1 MLLVIGAVAMVFAGL
16 RAALSKRVTDL
27 AHAARSRAILLLI
40 RAATFT
46 QASEAARAASG
57 RVAKVPSEAARSR
70 LARTPGA
77 GISRARGAA
86 TPRTPAAEV
95 GRAGSGACRRAGKH
109 HRSAARE
116 QVEGFLAA
124 AGGYGECAKG
134 HRERNGAGG
143 IGRRTRHHSPAYH
156 HYSGFQLARL
166 LFRSSGTMFTKVS
179 SSPRLRPDPR
189 LRVVPSAGASEAAS
203 GALGLSVQRTPT
215 DEELIDAVQRGDHQV
230 ASVIYERLVGV
241 VDHTLYRVFG
251 RREVDHDD
259 LVQAAFEQ
267 IVVTLSRRSYAR
279 ACSLRTW
286 ASSIASHV
294 GFNALRSRRRER
306 RVLDR
311 EAGIEAEPMRAG
323 VDVEGEASARAELE
337 RLRIQLSEMKSTHA
351 EAVFLH
357 DVLGH
362 ELAEIALMTQVSVSA
377 AQSRLVRG
385 RRELFRRLDHVP
397 SRRKSEPS

>member
-1 MLLVIGAVAMVFAGL
+1 
-16 RAALSKRVTDL
+16 
-27 AHAARSRAILLLI
+27 
-40 RAATFT
+40 
-46 QASEAARAASG
+46 
-57 RVAKVPSEAARSR
+57 
-70 LARTPGA
+70 
-77 GISRARGAA
+77 
-86 TPRTPAAEV
+86 
-95 GRAGSGACRRAGKH
+95 
-109 HRSAARE
+109 
-116 QVEGFLAA
+116 
-124 AGGYGECAKG
+124 
-134 HRERNGAGG
+134 
-143 IGRRTRHHSPAYH
+143 
-156 HYSGFQLARL
+156 
-166 LFRSSGTMFTKVS
+166 MFTKVYRVTS
-179 SSPRLRPDPR
+179 NPRARPEPK
-189 LRVVPSAGASEAAS
+189 LRVVASAGAERESEPR
-203 GALGLSVQRTPT
+203 QREPS

-311 EAGIEAEPMRAG
+311 ESVIDTEPVRAG

-337 RLRIQLSEMKSTHA
+337 RLRIQLSEMKSAHA

-385 RRELFRRLDHVP
+385 RRELFRRLDRVAP
-397 SRRKSEPS
+397 RGKAEPS

>member
-1 MLLVIGAVAMVFAGL
+1 
-16 RAALSKRVTDL
+16 
-27 AHAARSRAILLLI
+27 
-40 RAATFT
+40 
-46 QASEAARAASG
+46 
-57 RVAKVPSEAARSR
+57 
-70 LARTPGA
+70 
-77 GISRARGAA
+77 
-86 TPRTPAAEV
+86 
-95 GRAGSGACRRAGKH
+95 
-109 HRSAARE
+109 
-116 QVEGFLAA
+116 
-124 AGGYGECAKG
+124 
-134 HRERNGAGG
+134 
-143 IGRRTRHHSPAYH
+143 
-156 HYSGFQLARL
+156 
-166 LFRSSGTMFTKVS
+166 MFTKVS
-179 SSPRLRPDPR
+179 SSPRLRPDQK
-189 LRVVPSAGASEAAS
+189 LRVVSAAAAPASAPTS
-203 GALGLSVQRTPT
+203 GVAQSLSRTPT

-311 EAGIEAEPMRAG
+311 EAGIEAEPIRAG

-385 RRELFRRLDHVP
+385 RRELFKRLDHVAP
-397 SRRKSEPS
+397 RRKSEPS

>member
-1 MLLVIGAVAMVFAGL
+1 VI
-16 RAALSKRVTDL
+16 R
-27 AHAARSRAILLLI
+27 I
-40 RAATFT
+40 
-46 QASEAARAASG
+46 
-57 RVAKVPSEAARSR
+57 
-70 LARTPGA
+70 
-77 GISRARGAA
+77 
-86 TPRTPAAEV
+86 
-95 GRAGSGACRRAGKH
+95 
-109 HRSAARE
+109 
-116 QVEGFLAA
+116 
-124 AGGYGECAKG
+124 
-134 HRERNGAGG
+134 
-143 IGRRTRHHSPAYH
+143 
-156 HYSGFQLARL
+156 
-166 LFRSSGTMFTKVS
+166 SGTIYTKVS
-179 SSPRLRPDPR
+179 ASSRTRPEPK
-189 LRVVPSAGASEAAS
+189 LRVLAQPAAS
-203 GALGLSVQRTPT
+203 PDRSGQREPS

-230 ASVIYERLVGV
+230 ASVIYQRLVGV

-311 EAGIEAEPMRAG
+311 EVGVDVEPARSGI
-323 VDVEGEASARAELE
+323 DVEGEASARAELE
-337 RLRIQLSEMKSTHA
+337 RLRIQLSEMKSSHA

-385 RRELFRRLDHVP
+385 RRELFRRLDRAAP
-397 SRRKSEPS
+397 RGKSEQL